1 MTADSVPER
10 KFWQLAITD
19 LEKQLATGRDGLSTA
34 EAASRRVRYGP
45 NSLEERRHLSLPLE
59 FFGRFRNPLVLILL
73 VAAGI
78 SALTGD
84 LTSFIIICTI
94 VVTSALLD
102 TVQEYRA
109 KEAAES
115 LKVSVALKEHVL
127 RDGQEVTVLGQ
138 DLVPGDVVL
147 LAAGDLVPAD
157 GRLLEARDFFVNEAL
172 LTGES
177 YPAEKHA
184 RDEGGETPES
194 CQCDKRCLHGQLCD
208 ERFGRT
214 FGLRHR
220 PDNSARSDQ
229 QQLAA
234 GAAAFCNGSWHPPV
248 RHADRPFYHGPRTIR
263 FAGQFAVPPALA
275 R

>member
-10 KFWQLAITD
+10 KFWQFAIAD
-19 LEKQLATGRDGLSTA
+19 LVKQLATGRDGLSTA

-45 NSLEERRHLSLPLE
+45 NSLEERRRLSLPLE
-59 FFGRFRNPLVLILL
+59 FLGRFRNPLVLILL

-115 LKVSVALKEHVL
+115 LKVSVALKEQVL

-138 DLVPGDVVL
+138 DLVPGDVAL
-147 LAAGDLVPAD
+147 LAAGDLVPRM
-157 GRLLEARDFFVNEAL
+157 GVSSRPGIFSSTR
-172 LTGES
+172 
-177 YPAEKHA
+177 
-184 RDEGGETPES
+184 
-194 CQCDKRCLHGQLCD
+194 RC
-208 ERFGRT
+208 
-214 FGLRHR
+214 
-220 PDNSARSDQ
+220 
-229 QQLAA
+229 
-234 GAAAFCNGSWHPPV
+234 
-248 RHADRPFYHGPRTIR
+248 
-263 FAGQFAVPPALA
+263 
-275 R
+275 